1 MRQVLYIGRVAQ
13 DPGLSVHAIRFHER
27 EGLLRRLFAT
37 KGAFESSV
45 TRRSVISSLFATPK
59 RLASLSRRFLS
70 CWFCGASQQA
80 CAHIRDLLGNVLK
93 RVNDTVGDLLR
104 YSAS

>member
-45 TRRSVISSLFATPK
+45 TRRSVISSLFANAQAACFSLAEIPELLVLRREPASLCAHP
-59 RLASLSRRFLS
+59 RLARKCPEAGERHG
-70 CWFCGASQQA
+70 W
-80 CAHIRDLLGNVLK
+80 
-93 RVNDTVGDLLR
+93 
-104 YSAS
+104 